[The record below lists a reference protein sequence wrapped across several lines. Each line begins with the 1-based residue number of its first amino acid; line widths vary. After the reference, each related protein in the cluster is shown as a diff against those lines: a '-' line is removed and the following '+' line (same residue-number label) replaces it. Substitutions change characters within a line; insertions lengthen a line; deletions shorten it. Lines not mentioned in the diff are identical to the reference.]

1 MNRGGCWRLVLAVA
15 ALLLASCAAGS
26 KPSAPAGSAAGSA
39 AYIPAH
45 GSVAVLAL
53 ARTPEVN
60 IEGFSGGRIQG
71 FATGMEN
78 TFVACFQTFG
88 QGACM
93 NSGCGALVLFLLG
106 TCGTLGVVGGLAGAL
121 DTEADAGKRAAALSI
136 DRALN
141 TAPAQL
147 QLRDRIVAAARR
159 QGTTLAALDLAPQA
173 GGEVDYGAIQ
183 SLGID
188 TVLEVELTRVGTAG
202 PGGNAPSRLYMEARA
217 RLVRVSDRGELA
229 SGQYRV
235 QGPSYS
241 AWEWRAEGGARLL
254 EGFQNAY
261 GGLAER
267 IYEAHFRP

>member
-1 MNRGGCWRLVLAVA
+1 MIRGWCWRLALALS
-15 ALLLASCAAGS
+15 ALVLASCAAVS
-26 KPSAPAGSAAGSA
+26 KPAAPAGLPSYGN
-39 AYIPAH
+39 I
-45 GSVAVLAL
+45 AVLAL

-60 IEGFSGGRIQG
+60 IDGFSGGRMQG
-71 FATGMEN
+71 FASGMEN

-88 QGACM
+88 QGACI

-106 TCGTLGVVGGLAGAL
+106 TCGTLSVVGGLAGAL
-121 DTEADAGKRAAALSI
+121 DTDADAGKRAAELSI

-147 QLRDRIVAAARR
+147 QLRDRIVAEARR
-159 QGTTLAALDLAPQA
+159 QGTTLAALDLAPRP
-173 GGEVDYGAIQ
+173 GGEFDYGAIA

-202 PGGNAPSRLYMEARA
+202 PGGNASSRLYMEAQA
-217 RLVRVSDRGELA
+217 RLVRVSDRVELA

-254 EGFQNAY
+254 DGFQKAY

-267 IYEAHFRP
+267 IYTAHFRP